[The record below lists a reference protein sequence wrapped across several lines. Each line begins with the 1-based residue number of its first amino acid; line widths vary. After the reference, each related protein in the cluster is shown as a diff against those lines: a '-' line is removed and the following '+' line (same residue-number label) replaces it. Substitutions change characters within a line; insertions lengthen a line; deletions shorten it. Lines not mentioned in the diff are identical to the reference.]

1 MTANG
6 CETATSVSCQHRLG
20 RRIKISHNTGEF
32 DVTLE
37 GMNMPNRLLG
47 KILCWLGFH
56 DFRIIS
62 ESFSFGGGGIE
73 TVECQ
78 RCGLRKT
85 RMA

>member
-1 MTANG
+1 MIANDF
-6 CETATSVSCQHRLG
+6 EAVTSVSCLHRLG

-32 DVTLE
+32 HVGLE
-37 GMNMPNRLLG
+37 GRNMSKRLLG

-56 DFRIIS
+56 DFRLIS

-85 RMA
+85 RKA

>member
-6 CETATSVSCQHRLG
+6 CDAVSSISCQHRLE
-20 RRIKISHNTGEF
+20 RRIKISQNTGEF
-32 DVTLE
+32 HAGLE
-37 GMNMPNRLLG
+37 EGNMPNRLLG

-56 DFRIIS
+56 DFRIIN

-85 RMA
+85 RTA